1 MTTIKEIRRY
11 TGLSQSK
18 FAKKYGIP
26 NRSIENWEAGVRSC
40 PDYLISLLARAV
52 KEDFKQYSVEYAF
65 SENFTSVNEWQ
76 AIDGLETV
84 TADSAEEAAKLAA
97 CTDGLE
103 DALFRVY
110 RLAENEFGEMEK
122 NGEAEYFEF

>member
-84 TADSAEEAAKLAA
+84 TADSAEEAAKWAA

-103 DALFRVY
+103 NALFRVY
-110 RLAENEFGEMEK
+110 PLVENEFGRLEK
-122 NGEAEYFEF
+122 GGEARYFNF